1 MPTVPY
7 SLTITA
13 VPWPSGET
21 RKRRIKVVLPA
32 PRKPV
37 TTVTGM
43 RAPRSRLSRRPN
55 GPASRGEKVEH
66 REDLGSKIHL
76 QNVEPADVTID
87 GVDDAALVDEHI
99 VHLDRSGRR
108 AGWRR
113 RHENADLLRL
123 VRIGNVVSAQAAVK

>member
-1 MPTVPY
+1 MLAIDQKLTQRQLQVAAGDAAHTTVAEQHGLVGTAAQK
-7 SLTITA
+7 SIIDADAITA

-55 GPASRGEKVEH
+55 GPASREGK
-66 REDLGSKIHL
+66 
-76 QNVEPADVTID
+76 
-87 GVDDAALVDEHI
+87 
-99 VHLDRSGRR
+99 RS
-108 AGWRR
+108 
-113 RHENADLLRL
+113 
-123 VRIGNVVSAQAAVK
+123 